1 MIRRPPRSTLF
12 PYTTLFRSVEQVV
25 VDHRVPD
32 EPRRPSL
39 HRGPPREAERE
50 AGEDA
55 RQRKPAAERSRTAC
69 EGERRADPERRRQR
83 ADRILR
89 ERRHTEGREAHR
101 DTPPPSLG
109 DAVEDE
115 REAPRE
121 RRDEERL
128 GPDVAGEG
136 EEPRARQ
143 ERRPGDEPAT
153 RPEEA
158 PAQPGGGRDCG
169 EGGERGHGARRR
181 LTRPGQRP
189 RSGEQGI
196 QRRRPW
202 PVAEAPERPR
212 GRIAR
217 AA

>member
-1 MIRRPPRSTLF
+1 
-12 PYTTLFRSVEQVV
+12 
-25 VDHRVPD
+25 
-32 EPRRPSL
+32 
-39 HRGPPREAERE
+39 
-50 AGEDA
+50 
-55 RQRKPAAERSRTAC
+55 
-69 EGERRADPERRRQR
+69 ERRRQR

-158 PAQPGGGRDCG
+158 PAAISAMPAQRAGVTGS
-169 EGGERGHGARRR
+169 ARRR
-181 LTRPGQRP
+181 RA
-189 RSGEQGI
+189 RS
-196 QRRRPW
+196 
-202 PVAEAPERPR
+202 ATTM
-212 GRIAR
+212 
-217 AA
+217 